1 MLKIHKVEIP
11 GQGGA
16 VELAEAPGGKVRL
29 AVRRKGQEAA
39 VLLTQEA
46 FEALQSE
53 SWRFRIY
60 PPEVQ
65 EETDHE

>member
-1 MLKIHKVEIP
+1 MLKIHKTEIP

-29 AVRRKGQEAA
+29 AIRRKGQEAV

-46 FEALQSE
+46 FEALLDE

-60 PPEVQ
+60 PPTEQ
-65 EETDHE
+65 EDAQ